1 MSAGTGRLSPLLALE
16 VAVTAKQTN
25 LNLRYIMGDPNV
37 TIARRLVAII
47 SRSNFTELSNNIIQ
61 KGLAFRFDWS
71 GSVHASGRALRP
83 RNPAPPA
90 FMAEVGLR
98 WWRQMKAVRPRMEDS
113 DANGPNPEFT

>member
-1 MSAGTGRLSPLLALE
+1 MPSTQSPSNRSLASDS
-16 VAVTAKQTN
+16 TAAI
-25 LNLRYIMGDPNV
+25 LRCD
-37 TIARRLVAII
+37 
-47 SRSNFTELSNNIIQ
+47 NIIQ

>member
-1 MSAGTGRLSPLLALE
+1 MGTSRAQVVLTPWWVSCRG
-16 VAVTAKQTN
+16 
-25 LNLRYIMGDPNV
+25 
-37 TIARRLVAII
+37 ARRAP
-47 SRSNFTELSNNIIQ
+47 TAELSNNIIQ